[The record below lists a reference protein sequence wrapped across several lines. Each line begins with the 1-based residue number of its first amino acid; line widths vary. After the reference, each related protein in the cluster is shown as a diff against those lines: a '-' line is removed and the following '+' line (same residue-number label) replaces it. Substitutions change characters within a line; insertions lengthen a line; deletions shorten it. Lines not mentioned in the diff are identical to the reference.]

1 MLSIATSGA
10 ARGGF
15 CDRLPRRD
23 LLRAGTLLGLGG
35 ACGDLSLPRLLA
47 AEAAA
52 GGGRAVTLPRD
63 ASLIAEIA
71 GLTLAERYRAE
82 FDVFFA
88 EWMLL
93 CR

>member
-1 MLSIATSGA
+1 MKPGEVEY
-10 ARGGF
+10 F
-15 CDRLPRRD
+15 
-23 LLRAGTLLGLGG
+23 
-35 ACGDLSLPRLLA
+35 
-47 AEAAA
+47 AEIAAA

-71 GLTLAERYRAE
+71 GLTLAERYRDE